1 MVIKG
6 NHILFSYSFID
17 IAISLG
23 RRYVPLFDYFSRRS
37 EWSSR
42 GFRIIADPYVTD
54 DCGTGCVHCAP
65 AFGEDD
71 YRICKDHKIIDKEG
85 LLPCPVDDD
94 GLFTSEV
101 EDFKG
106 IYVKDSD
113 KMIKDLLKKKGRL
126 LINAEMI
133 HSYPHCWRS
142 DRPLIYKA
150 VPSWFVRVEQL
161 RDQLLTNNE
170 KTYWVPSS
178 VKEKRFHNWLSDAR
192 DWCVSRNRYWGTPI
206 PLWTSSDFK
215 QIVCI
220 GSVKELE
227 QYAGG
232 AIDDIHRHKI
242 DHIVIPDPRG
252 SEYPPLKR
260 VDEVFDCWFESGSM
274 PFAQKHYPFE
284 NQKSFIEGFPADFIA
299 EGLDQTRGWFYTLMV
314 ISTAIFNQ
322 PPFKNLV
329 ANGLVLAAD
338 GKKMSK
344 RLKNYPDPM
353 DIVNLHGADALRLFL
368 VNSPVVK
375 AESLRQGVAHH
386 CW

>member
-1 MVIKG
+1 MSFV
-6 NHILFSYSFID
+6 HEWFLLFWFSIFSFFVC
-17 IAISLG
+17 SG
-23 RRYVPLFDYFSRRS
+23 RQYVPLFDYFARLP

-42 GFRIIADPYVTD
+42 AFRVCADSYVSD
-54 DCGTGCVHCAP
+54 DTGTGIVHCAP

-71 YRICKDHKIIDKEG
+71 YRVCKDNAIIDKEG
-85 LLPCPVDDD
+85 LLPNPVDDD

-101 EDFKG
+101 EDFQG
-106 IYVKDSD
+106 MYVKDAD
-113 KMIKDLLKKKGRL
+113 QKVKEALKKKGRL
-126 LINAEMI
+126 LINAEFI

-142 DRPLIYKA
+142 DKPLIYKA
-150 VPSWFVRVEQL
+150 VPSWFIRVEEFKE
-161 RDQLLTNNE
+161 RLTACNDR
-170 KTYWVPSS
+170 TYWVPAT

-220 GSVKELE
+220 GSVAELE
-227 QYAGG
+227 KYAGRKL
-232 AIDDIHRHKI
+232 DDIHRHNI
-242 DHIVIPDPRG
+242 DDIEVPDPRG

-260 VDEVFDCWFESGSM
+260 IDEVFDCWFESGSM
-274 PFAQKHYPFE
+274 PYAQQHYPFE
-284 NQKSFIEGFPADFIA
+284 NKDTFMEGFPADFIG

-314 ISTAIFNQ
+314 ISTLLFDQ
-322 PPFKNLV
+322 PPFKNLI

-353 DIVNLHGADALRLFL
+353 DIVHSHGCDALRLYL

-375 AESLRQGVAHH
+375 AESLR
-386 CW
+386 